1 MAHPELAGLLTYL
14 EIDRLVGQAGLSWD
28 DISALCDVS
37 SSSFTW
43 WSHHE
48 GLRVPKSRKRRQASI
63 CKHLIFLINY
73 FWLCWVFVAVLR
85 LSLVVASGASGV
97 QTYCSGFSCYGAE
110 ALGHTGF
117 IGCSTWAQFSSYGA
131 QAYLLHSMWHL
142 SSLTRD

>member
-1 MAHPELAGLLTYL
+1 MAHPELTGLLTYL

-28 DISALCDVS
+28 DISALCDLS

-85 LSLVVASGASGV
+85 LSLVVASGA
-97 QTYCSGFSCYGAE
+97 Y
-110 ALGHTGF
+110 
-117 IGCSTWAQFSSYGA
+117 
-131 QAYLLHSMWHL
+131 
-142 SSLTRD
+142 SSLWCADLLQWPLLLWSRGSRAHGLHWLQHGGSV